1 MEDDAGARRRAHE
14 RQRGGQSMR
23 IDVITPK
30 GRYDKAAI
38 LRDAHRHQYEAEPRH
53 TEFSAGQSAQ
63 WSFANGTGCCSTSG
77 E

>member
-1 MEDDAGARRRAHE
+1 
-14 RQRGGQSMR
+14 MR
-23 IDVITPK
+23 IDLITPK

-38 LRDAHRHQYEAEPRH
+38 LRDAHRHQYGAEPRH

-63 WSFANGTGCCSTSG
+63 WSFANGTGCCSNAG